1 MLVAASPGGV
11 RLHRQCHGIA
21 CFAVLARLAVSD
33 EQYDN
38 LSAKCFS
45 LVYSLQQGGDTAF
58 LDIEAPYLAPDGSG
72 RADGAATAW
81 EHLAEAVV
89 VMG

>member
-1 MLVAASPGGV
+1 
-11 RLHRQCHGIA
+11 
-21 CFAVLARLAVSD
+21 
-33 EQYDN
+33 
-38 LSAKCFS
+38 
-45 LVYSLQQGGDTAF
+45 VYSLQQGGDTAF